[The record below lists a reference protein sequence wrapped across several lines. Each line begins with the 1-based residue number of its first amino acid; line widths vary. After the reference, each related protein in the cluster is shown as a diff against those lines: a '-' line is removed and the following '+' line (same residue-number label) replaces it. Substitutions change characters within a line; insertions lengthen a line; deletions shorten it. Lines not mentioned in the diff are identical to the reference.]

1 MEWLGKPLAE
11 ILDAAS
17 LTLLKQGIARGD
29 FKRLNPIQAIVQE
42 QTFNLVAHFSKNLLI
57 LELEQRNP
65 VVSSVSFLQIM
76 DDAIQAIQHTQS
88 IPELVQN
95 VAREVRRLTD
105 FDRVM
110 IYEFDEDYNGAVVA
124 EEKIA
129 TLEPFLGLHYPASDI
144 PKQARDLYLKNKIRI
159 IPDIQAQ
166 PTRIVP
172 SLSPIDDAP
181 IDLSFSVARGVS
193 PIHIEYLSNMKV
205 GASMSVAIHIDDR
218 LWGLIACHHSSPK
231 FVEYRVRDMI
241 RFLGKLFRDTYL
253 YKQCKPL
260 GLLL

>member
-1 MEWLGKPLAE
+1 MYRIMVASIFGVATMEWLGKPLAE

-95 VAREVRRLTD
+95 VAREV
-105 FDRVM
+105 
-110 IYEFDEDYNGAVVA
+110 
-124 EEKIA
+124 
-129 TLEPFLGLHYPASDI
+129 
-144 PKQARDLYLKNKIRI
+144 
-159 IPDIQAQ
+159 
-166 PTRIVP
+166 
-172 SLSPIDDAP
+172 
-181 IDLSFSVARGVS
+181 
-193 PIHIEYLSNMKV
+193 
-205 GASMSVAIHIDDR
+205 
-218 LWGLIACHHSSPK
+218 
-231 FVEYRVRDMI
+231 
-241 RFLGKLFRDTYL
+241 
-253 YKQCKPL
+253 
-260 GLLL
+260 